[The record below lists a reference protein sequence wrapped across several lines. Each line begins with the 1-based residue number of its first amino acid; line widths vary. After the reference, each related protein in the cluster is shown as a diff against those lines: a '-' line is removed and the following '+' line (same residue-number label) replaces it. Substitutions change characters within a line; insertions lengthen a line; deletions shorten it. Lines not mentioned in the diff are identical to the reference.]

1 MPGDAHSP
9 PRAIFS
15 CASGIFWLRWLKYSG
30 TLHKIKLQAA
40 MARSKS
46 RSSYVV
52 RFSGIHGNGVFSKE
66 LIRKGTRII
75 EYRGI
80 RSTID
85 VEREKPVNDPQ
96 NPHHTFL
103 FELSDGTAI
112 EAGISGNAARWI
124 NHGCAPNCEAIEEDG
139 RVFIYAR
146 RTIRA
151 GEEFTYDYR
160 LSIPGRISQRTRQ
173 AYACY
178 CGANACRGSMLMEPS
193 STNR

>member
-1 MPGDAHSP
+1 MIRTKSSP
-9 PRAIFS
+9 
-15 CASGIFWLRWLKYSG
+15 
-30 TLHKIKLQAA
+30 
-40 MARSKS
+40 
-46 RSSYVV
+46 SYVV
-52 RFSGIHGNGVFSKE
+52 RFSRIHGNGVFAKV

-75 EYRGI
+75 EYRGL

-85 VEREKPVNDPQ
+85 AEREKPANDPQ

-112 EAGISGNAARWI
+112 EAGKSGNAARWI

-139 RVFIYAR
+139 RVFIYAL
-146 RTIRA
+146 RTIRL
-151 GEEFTYDYR
+151 GEELTYDYR

-178 CGANACRGSMLMEPS
+178 CGAKTCRGSLLEPS
-193 STNR
+193 SREG